1 MGLNPYLHQPIGW
14 TLVDEHILGAL
25 LVACGES
32 RYMGGQNESSLNT
45 DLALPGTTGEIGG
58 QTVVF
63 EGQIVFE
70 EDSGETGQH
79 TDCRPAS

>member
-25 LVACGES
+25 FIALGKNC
-32 RYMGGQNESSLNT
+32 YMAGQNESSPNS
-45 DLALPGTTGEIGG
+45 DLTLPGTACEIGG

-63 EGQIVFE
+63 EGKIVLE
-70 EDSGETGQH
+70 GESDENG
-79 TDCRPAS
+79 